1 MTGHKYKIGQIVYL
15 DAKKFYLP
23 LGVPR
28 GPYKVLKRLPAANG
42 EFQYVIR
49 STDSPHEHIVREREL
64 RKP

>member
-42 EFQYVIR
+42 EFQ
-49 STDSPHEHIVREREL
+49 SSEAQTAHMNTS
-64 RKP
+64 